1 MKLSELKGQGVADRA
16 CGSFAG
22 DLTLDRAIRGNVSV
36 DAMCA
41 AIRFQRIERDDIV
54 KLLNAMAGSVTIYW
68 PRTGRGFT
76 TPEAADVL
84 EWMDTASD
92 AVSDGVGLSDWV
104 AK

>member
-16 CGSFAG
+16 CGWQG

-41 AIRFQRIERDDIV
+41 AIRFQKIERADIV
-54 KLLNAMAGSVTIYW
+54 KLLNAMAGSVVMYW
-68 PRTGRGFT
+68 PRSPRGFN
-76 TPEAADVL
+76 TPEASDVL
-84 EWMDTASD
+84 EWLDTASD
-92 AVSDGVGLSDWV
+92 AVADGVGLSDWV